1 MAVHLPVCIQ
11 RICHVEHIKKTEDG
25 VTEEIFLLLH
35 ETGEA
40 EGPGST
46 PNPIYLVALECTWNV
61 LKEIVG
67 KFYVVKGNRFF
78 FFNIFLFHK
87 SGDKNLT
94 DFQGSKFYK
103 EASKCQQI

>member
-46 PNPIYLVALECTWNV
+46 PNPIYLVVLECTWNV

-78 FFNIFLFHK
+78 FF
-87 SGDKNLT
+87 LT
-94 DFQGSKFYK
+94 FFF
-103 EASKCQQI
+103 IP